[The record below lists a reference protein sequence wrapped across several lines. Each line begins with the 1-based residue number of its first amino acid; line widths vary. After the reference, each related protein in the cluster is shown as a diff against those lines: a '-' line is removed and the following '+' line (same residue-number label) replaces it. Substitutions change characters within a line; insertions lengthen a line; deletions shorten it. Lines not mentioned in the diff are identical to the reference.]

1 MIPVGLPHSETP
13 GSSGD
18 AMTSDHDELGDQFGR
33 ALRDLR
39 ISVTDRCNFRCCYCM
54 PRDVFGTDFPF
65 MDHSELLSFEEITR
79 VATVFARLGVKK
91 VRLTGG
97 EPLVR
102 HGIDQLV
109 GQLVAI
115 EGIDDVALTTN
126 GSLLAAKAQALRDA
140 GLSRITVSLDSLD
153 EPTFRAISDVKI
165 PLSKV
170 IQGIATA
177 AEVGL
182 NPVKL
187 NTVVKRGMNDGQGL
201 LDLAAF
207 GREHGYIVRFI
218 EFMDVGNTNGWRMDE
233 VVSAAEIV
241 ERINAVWP
249 IEPVDPHYRGEVA
262 ARYRYLDGA
271 GEVGMIS
278 SITKPFCSTC
288 TRARISAKGELYTCL
303 FSGAGH
309 DLRALLRG
317 GADDAELD
325 RVIRGIWKART
336 DRYSAQRTSATAG
349 LAKVE
354 MSYIGG

>member
-1 MIPVGLPHSETP
+1 MTP
-13 GSSGD
+13 ARFPRNEASGSSGEVMGG
-18 AMTSDHDELGDQFGR
+18 AHDQFGR
-33 ALRDLR
+33 DLRDLR

-65 MDHSELLSFEEITR
+65 MDQSELLSFEEITR
-79 VATVFARLGVKK
+79 IATVFARLGVTKL
-91 VRLTGG
+91 RLTGG

-109 GQLVAI
+109 RQLVGI

-126 GSLLAAKAQALRDA
+126 GSLLATKARALRDA
-140 GLSRITVSLDSLD
+140 GLTRITVSLDSLD

-165 PLSKV
+165 PLARV
-170 IQGIATA
+170 LEGIAAA
-177 AEVGL
+177 AEAGL
-182 NPVKL
+182 HPVKI
-187 NTVVKRGMNDGQGL
+187 NTVVKRGLSDGQNL

-218 EFMDVGNTNGWRMDE
+218 EFMDVGNTNGWRMDD
-233 VVSAAEIV
+233 VVSAAEMT
-241 ERINAVWP
+241 EQINAVWP
-249 IEPVDPHYRGEVA
+249 IEPVNPHYPGEVA
-262 ARYRYLDGA
+262 DRYRYLDGG
-271 GEVGMIS
+271 GEIGMIS
-278 SITKPFCSTC
+278 SITEPFCGTC

-303 FSGAGH
+303 FSAAGH

-317 GADDAELD
+317 GAGDDELEQM
-325 RVIRGIWKART
+325 ISGIWKART

-349 LAKVE
+349 LSKVE